1 MVDAMQTAQSS
12 ESFCFLTGLRGFHV
26 YSTTKGWKPYLQEKI
41 TFKREHDNVHDR
53 FAVSG
58 LATLR
63 GRLAPVV
70 VGHIP
75 RELSRYVWYA
85 LEKGAKFT
93 GEVLI
98 NSKGKK
104 ISTYSR
110 RPRDTYKSECPV
122 DRLKKSSRFKA
133 ENREGLIS
141 HRDRLHR

>member
-12 ESFCFLTGLRGFHV
+12 ESFCFTTGLRGFHV

-93 GEVLI
+93 GEVLTAKAKR
-98 NSKGKK
+98 SHLFKEA
-104 ISTYSR
+104 SR
-110 RPRDTYKSECPV
+110 Y
-122 DRLKKSSRFKA
+122 L
-133 ENREGLIS
+133 
-141 HRDRLHR
+141 